1 MKSAQK
7 ITADQIP
14 DPVILHNSSQVA
26 VFPVYHQSRV
36 PGIEPGIKPSP
47 LPAETLIYN
56 NKLRAAG
63 SSAHLA
69 FANRQRHKGHAA

>member
-26 VFPVYHQSRV
+26 VVPVYHQSRV

-47 LPAETLIYN
+47 LPTKSLIN
-56 NKLRAAG
+56 DNKLCAAG
-63 SSAHLA
+63 SPAHLA
-69 FANRQRHKGHAA
+69 LADR